1 MKFLILIPDGA
12 ADKPIP
18 ELGNKTI
25 LEATDTPHLDLIA
38 SRGKMGLL
46 RTVPKGMNPG
56 SECANMSI
64 MGYDPRTDLT
74 GRGPLEALSAG
85 VPLGKNDIAFRC
97 NLITINEGLI
107 QDYSSGHIT
116 TKEAVPLIRQLQHEL
131 GGDGVDFFPGVQ
143 YRHILRLDGAKYSE
157 KVSLTPPHDQLNKPF
172 KQFLPEAIEATE
184 TSNQKAEYTAKTLNN
199 LIDASHPI
207 LINHDINKSRNL
219 HGKRMATHIW
229 PWGGGKKPQVKSF
242 KEKFGLTGSVISA
255 VDLIFG
261 LGIAAGLDPIHVE
274 GATGLPNTNYQGKV
288 DAALAELKKKDF
300 VYLHIEA
307 IDEMGHSGVP
317 EKKMD
322 ALRDFDRFI
331 VKPFLDA
338 ESKFDNQLKI
348 AVLPDHP
355 TPCEIRTHTA
365 EPVPFAIYDPLNDSK
380 TPRERKFTENNAT
393 KGELGLLE
401 EGEEFMRLFLE

>member
-1 MKFLILIPDGA
+1 MKYLILIADGA
-12 ADKPIP
+12 ADRSIP
-18 ELGNKTI
+18 KLGNKTI
-25 LEATDTPHLDLIA
+25 FEATDTPNLDFIA
-38 SRGKMGLL
+38 TQGKMGLL

-85 VPLGKNDIAFRC
+85 VPLGQNHIAFRC
-97 NLITINEGLI
+97 NLITINKGLI
-107 QDYSSGHIT
+107 KDYSSGHIT
-116 TKEAVPLIRQLQHEL
+116 TKEAVPLIRQIQHEL
-131 GGDGVDFFPGVQ
+131 GGNGVDFFPGVQ
-143 YRHILRLDGAKYSE
+143 YRHILRLDGNKFSE
-157 KVSLTPPHDQLNKPF
+157 KISLTPPHDQLNKPF
-172 KQFLPEAIEATE
+172 KQFLPEAIEAR
-184 TSNQKAEYTAKTLNN
+184 NKKAEYTAKTLNN
-199 LIDASHPI
+199 LIDASNSI

-219 HGKRMATHIW
+219 HGKRIATHIW
-229 PWGGGKKPQVKSF
+229 PWGGGKKPQVMSF

-288 DAALAELKKKDF
+288 DAVLAELKKKDF

-322 ALRDFDRFI
+322 ALKDFDRFI
-331 VKPFLDA
+331 VKPFLEA
-338 ESKFDNQLKI
+338 KSEFDNQLKI

-365 EPVPFAIYDPLNDSK
+365 DPVPFAIYDSSNDSK
-380 TPRERKFTENNAT
+380 SSRERKFTEKNARR
-393 KGELGLLE
+393 GELGLLE
-401 EGEEFMRLFLE
+401 KGEEFMRLFLE